1 VRVGIEE
8 QAGVEVRVRGL
19 VLNGREEKVR
29 NVELL
34 NIQNAI
40 FGKEEETEILPKKV
54 VQTSESGNRKWNS
67 KFGVWKHLTK
77 R

>member
-1 VRVGIEE
+1 MEG
-8 QAGVEVRVRGL
+8 
-19 VLNGREEKVR
+19 EEKVR

-54 VQTSESGNRKWNS
+54 VQASDSGNRK
-67 KFGVWKHLTK
+67 
-77 R
+77 

>member
-1 VRVGIEE
+1 VRVEIEE

-19 VLNGREEKVR
+19 LLNGREEKVR

-40 FGKEEETEILPKKV
+40 FGKEEETELLGKKV
-54 VQTSESGNRKWNS
+54 VQTSESGNLK
-67 KFGVWKHLTK
+67 
-77 R
+77 

>member
-1 VRVGIEE
+1 MRVEIEE

-19 VLNGREEKVR
+19 LLNGREEKVR

-40 FGKEEETEILPKKV
+40 FGKEEETELLGKKV
-54 VQTSESGNRKWNS
+54 VQTSESGNLK
-67 KFGVWKHLTK
+67 
-77 R
+77 